1 MRIKVYFL
9 PSLAGIQADVAACL
23 HLQQAFLP
31 YKERSSRGINV

>member
-9 PSLAGIQADVAACL
+9 PSLAGIQANVAACL
-23 HLQQAFLP
+23 RLQQAFLP